1 MNLNTLYKELITMK
15 LEKITQ
21 SLEGNRYKVSCFE
34 TSVAAAKYLVESI
47 RGVTVGFGDSATLDS
62 MDLANRLTANNDVI
76 DPAPHSGQTFNRVAK
91 KTLTT
96 QVFIT
101 SVNAAAET
109 GELVNIDGTGNR
121 VAGSLFGHEKVY
133 FVFGKNKI
141 EPTLEKAIWRARNI
155 AAPQNAHR
163 LGYNTPCAVKAD
175 RCYDCSSPERI
186 CNTLNIHLKKMNDVE
201 AEVIIIDESKG
212 M

>member
-1 MNLNTLYKELITMK
+1 MIQ
-15 LEKITQ
+15 EKIIQ
-21 SLEGNRYKVSCFE
+21 SLEHNRYTVSCFE
-34 TSVAAAKYLVESI
+34 TSLAAADYLVEHI
-47 RGVTVGFGDSATLDS
+47 RGVTVGFGDSATLEA
-62 MDLANRLTANNDVI
+62 MNLANRLSAYNDVI
-76 DPAPHSGQTFNRVAK
+76 DPAPHSGPAFNRVAEK
-91 KTLTT
+91 ALTT

-121 VAGSLFGHEKVY
+121 VAGSLFGHEKIY

-163 LGYNTPCAVKAD
+163 LGCSTPCAVKGD
-175 RCYDCSSPERI
+175 RCYDCSSPDRI
-186 CNTLNIHLKKMNDVE
+186 CNTLNIHLKKMSNVA
-201 AEVIIIDESKG
+201 AEVIIIDETMG